1 MTSSS
6 KLNKDDFKYLM
17 DILEEE
23 EKRQYSDI
31 EIRDNVEVAKLNIE
45 RLKRIRLVV
54 LDLKED

>member
-31 EIRDNVEVAKLNIE
+31 EFRDNVEVAKLNLE
-45 RLKRIRLVV
+45 RLTRIRLVV